1 MINIYGSIFGS
12 VLAIGARLLVVDI
25 DIIDLAASLTLI
37 LVVYLHY
44 FDLFLPILNQLQL
57 VFLHQILTNAQGSH
71 LLWSF
76 HFDDHVV
83 QNKIGF

>member
-1 MINIYGSIFGS
+1 MSLMINIYGSIFGS

-44 FDLFLPILNQLQL
+44 FDLFLPILNQL
-57 VFLHQILTNAQGSH
+57 
-71 LLWSF
+71 
-76 HFDDHVV
+76 
-83 QNKIGF
+83 